1 VIDVNEYDVYYLAEL
16 RVRDF
21 TSYRGVYSFLFCRG
35 FNLVH
40 GSGGSGKTS
49 LVQALE
55 FALFGRTRGQ
65 SDRSL
70 INYLHRG
77 DCEMREVTPSCEVSA
92 VFRCDGRDLAV
103 KRRLLDCCEGL
114 KQIMV
119 IDSDVVDLVSPEG
132 FERMVIMEREIEPLG
147 GLSLGESTPIIVLN
161 ALGRN
166 IDDGIGMVFLDGVF
180 GRLANEAKIELLA
193 RLNDLGLEQIIV
205 FESSVFE
212 KALLEEYE
220 SNIVELPYSIAA
232 DG

>member
-1 VIDVNEYDVYYLAEL
+1 MIDVNEYDVYYLAEL

-119 IDSDVVDLVSPEG
+119 IDSDVVDMVSPES
-132 FERMVIMEREIEPLG
+132 FERMVIMEQDIEPLG
-147 GLSLGESTPIIVLN
+147 GLSMGESTKNYVIGVL
-161 ALGRN
+161 ARN
-166 IDDGIGMVFLDGVF
+166 RDDGLGMAVLDGVF
-180 GRLANEAKIELLA
+180 GRLTPKGKAELLSRINA
-193 RLNDLGLEQIIV
+193 QGLEQIIV
-205 FESSVFE
+205 FESFVFD
-212 KALLEEYE
+212 KILLEEYE
-220 SNIVELPYSIAA
+220 SNIVELPYQHLA